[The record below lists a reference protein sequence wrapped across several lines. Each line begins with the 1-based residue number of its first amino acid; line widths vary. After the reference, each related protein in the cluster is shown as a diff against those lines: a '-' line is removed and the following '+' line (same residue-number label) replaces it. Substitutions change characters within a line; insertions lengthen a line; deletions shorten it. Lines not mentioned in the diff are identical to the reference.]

1 MKRQREL
8 ATWVGAVLGT
18 LCALLFAVAQ
28 GHAAENRG
36 QFTEEFHQTYA
47 LAAGGRVALDNIN
60 GSVHITGWDRNEVKV
75 DAVKYARSK
84 ERLDEAKIVIDA
96 SKDYISIRTE
106 YPDHNLTFRDDDWDN
121 PASVEYTLSVPRTAR
136 LDQIKLINGSLDVQG
151 IAGEVRASCINGHLK
166 ASGLGGPVKLSTIN
180 NRLEAQFDRLGTSSI
195 ELASVNGSVLL
206 TMPSDTKAE
215 LEASTVHGG
224 ISNDFG
230 LRVRDHRIVGHDLHG
245 ELAGGGTRIKLSNVN
260 GRIEIHH
267 ASDNRALSPVKDL
280 NRSSDRD
287 RDEDDDSE
295 I

>member
-8 ATWVGAVLGT
+8 ATWVGAILGT

-28 GHAAENRG
+28 SHAAENRG
-36 QFTEEFHQTYA
+36 QFTEEFHQTYP
-47 LAAGGRVALDNIN
+47 LAVGGRVALANIN
-60 GSVHITGWDRNEVKV
+60 GSVHVTGWDRNEVKV

-84 ERLDEAKIVIDA
+84 ERLDEAKILIDA
-96 SKDYISIRTE
+96 SKDSISIRTE

-121 PASVEYTLSVPRTAR
+121 PASVEYTLSVPRNAR
-136 LDQIKLINGSLDVQG
+136 LDAVKLINGSLDVQG

-180 NRLEAQFDRLGTSSI
+180 NRVEAQFDRLTSSI

-206 TMPSDTKAE
+206 TMPSDSKAE

-230 LRVRDHRIVGHDLHG
+230 LRVVNHRIVGHDLHG
-245 ELAGGGTRIKLSNVN
+245 ELAGGGVRIKLSNVN
-260 GRIEIHH
+260 GRIEIRH
-267 ASDNRALSPVKDL
+267 ASDNRTMSPVKDL
-280 NRSSDRD
+280 NRGSDKDRD
-287 RDEDDDSE
+287 DDDDNE